1 MLLKTFDQNII
12 LFNYLKVLVVRLP
25 LLRLVLHLPIPV
37 FCLFL
42 FSLLLPFIVF
52 SFSLPLSLFVVYS
65 QSLMLLDDL
74 LFFDRLAAFY
84 LVFLPV
90 WWALLCLFF
99 LIFDLLFLN
108 LLFYLI
114 VEKLLMLIA

>member
-1 MLLKTFDQNII
+1 MIMLLKTFDQNII

-84 LVFLPV
+84 LVFLPCKKQTYFGEIGLRQY
-90 WWALLCLFF
+90 WNSK
-99 LIFDLLFLN
+99 LFL
-108 LLFYLI
+108 L
-114 VEKLLMLIA
+114 